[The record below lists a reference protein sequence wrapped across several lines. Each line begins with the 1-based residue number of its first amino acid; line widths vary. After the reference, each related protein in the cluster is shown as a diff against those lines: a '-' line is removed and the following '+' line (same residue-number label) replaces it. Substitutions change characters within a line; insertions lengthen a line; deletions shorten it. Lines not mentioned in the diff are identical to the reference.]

1 MRKLKK
7 RMNKLD
13 AEFPE
18 LKPNIKTLKA
28 VCVERDSVVVNVTNW
43 VNGEGCDIAYE
54 TKDGSGQ
61 LSINNDVIEYMVRA
75 FIELKII

>member
-1 MRKLKK
+1 
-7 RMNKLD
+7 MNKLD

-28 VCVERDSVVVNVTNW
+28 VCVEHDDTVVNVTSW
-43 VNGEGCDIAYE
+43 LNGEGVDIAYE
-54 TKDGSGQ
+54 TKGDKGSISVG
-61 LSINNDVIEYMVRA
+61 NDVAEYMVRA

>member
-1 MRKLKK
+1 MKKLKK
-7 RMNKLD
+7 RIKKLD

-43 VNGEGCDIAYE
+43 LSGEGCDIAYE